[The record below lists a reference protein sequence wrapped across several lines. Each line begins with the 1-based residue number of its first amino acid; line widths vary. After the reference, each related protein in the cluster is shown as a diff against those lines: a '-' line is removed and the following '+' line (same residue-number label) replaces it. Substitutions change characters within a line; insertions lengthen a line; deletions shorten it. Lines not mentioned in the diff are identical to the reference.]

1 MYIFIKLIIQN
12 AYGNNLTAYYMHYLN
27 CGKNE
32 GRTGSVNLKGEP
44 IFHVNECVIDEFNR
58 DEGNL
63 SVSLSLT
70 QNNPFSSSENE
81 CYIILLDR
89 HLLRENMQW
98 QLKKEIFIGLLVIPV
113 C

>member
-1 MYIFIKLIIQN
+1 M
-12 AYGNNLTAYYMHYLN
+12 
-27 CGKNE
+27 
-32 GRTGSVNLKGEP
+32 NLKGEP

-81 CYIILLDR
+81 CYIILLDSTGSNN
-89 HLLRENMQW
+89 LAVEREY
-98 QLKKEIFIGLLVIPV
+98 
-113 C
+113 